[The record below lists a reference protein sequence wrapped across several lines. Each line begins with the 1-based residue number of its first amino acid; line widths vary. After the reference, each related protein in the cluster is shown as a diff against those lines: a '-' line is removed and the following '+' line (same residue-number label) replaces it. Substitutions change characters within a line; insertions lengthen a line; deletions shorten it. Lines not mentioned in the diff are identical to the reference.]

1 MTPSPGKTRPRR
13 ASLSILALC
22 VAVALL
28 GGALVWAIVA
38 GPDDEAPPEA
48 DSAALPI
55 VHVHGLGVNPADDAV
70 IVATHTGSFRLPAD
84 GGEPERLGD
93 SFQDTMGFTVAGP
106 DHFLGSGH
114 PDVAGLQAGDPT
126 SLGLIESTDGGVTWA
141 IQSLG
146 GEVDFHGLAFAHGRV
161 YGWDSGTSR
170 FMVSTDKREWETR
183 ATVDLFA
190 FAVSPEEP
198 ERIVG
203 TGPDGLI
210 QSTDGG
216 RAWEAVDGPRLVTIS
231 WDSEAGLWG
240 AAADGTVWRR
250 DGSEWITTGELT
262 GQPHALLATAG
273 GLYAAAADPE
283 GRTTI
288 YESTDGR
295 QWDLRYQD
303 PAQ

>member
-1 MTPSPGKTRPRR
+1 MTPSPGKVRPRTVP
-13 ASLSILALC
+13 LSILALC

-28 GGALVWAIVA
+28 GGALVWAIVV

-48 DSAALPI
+48 DSAAMPI

-126 SLGLIESTDGGVTWA
+126 RLGLTESTDGGLTWA

-146 GEVDFHGLAFAHGRV
+146 DEVDFHGLAFAHGRV

-183 ATVDLFA
+183 ASPTGGHPGGGYPTDLVVPVVA
-190 FAVSPEEP
+190 GADALAAPVASAD
-198 ERIVG
+198 VG
-203 TGPDGLI
+203 TR
-210 QSTDGG
+210 G
-216 RAWEAVDGPRLVTIS
+216 RVGPRRSASFGRRGWLECDRRV
-231 WDSEAGLWG
+231 LW
-240 AAADGTVWRR
+240 TLIHRR
-250 DGSEWITTGELT
+250 LW
-262 GQPHALLATAG
+262 PVPLASG
-273 GLYAAAADPE
+273 
-283 GRTTI
+283 
-288 YESTDGR
+288 
-295 QWDLRYQD
+295 
-303 PAQ
+303 